1 MPSWARLIIKSV
13 LFSSFHFIL
22 SWMFHVLIF
31 IAFWPHVI
39 HHFYLSNN
47 NYQHQYS
54 FYFVRLLMYTS
65 ILVYCLSS
73 LLLAASAASFGFNPF
88 FISHSS
94 GIPSLSAS
102 AGAGN
107 DCKEGHA
114 FTVIS

>member
-39 HHFYLSNN
+39 HHKNFHRGWYKLLENFYGSFHHFCLSNN

-73 LLLAASAASFGFNPF
+73 LFSAASAASFGFNPF
-88 FISHSS
+88 FIS
-94 GIPSLSAS
+94 
-102 AGAGN
+102 
-107 DCKEGHA
+107 
-114 FTVIS
+114 